1 MICPNCENEIP
12 DGSKN
17 CPICG
22 AQLGSQKQQTQQQ
35 QMQIP
40 IETIPAVESGSSPHK
55 KKKGLTAVLI
65 AAAALLVAGFL
76 VWFFVLRIP
85 AVESLILSE
94 SNIQMALGEQKTI
107 TYTILPEK
115 AAEKTVT
122 WTSSDEKIATVDRNG
137 LITVHNGGECT
148 ITATAD
154 KQEQTVHLSVIP
166 DAESITL
173 SESDL
178 QMSVDEQKTI
188 TYTIMPEKA
197 AGKTVTWTSSDEKI
211 ATVDREGQITVH
223 NAGECIITATV
234 DKQSAHVQVKAVKA
248 NATELMIVGK
258 WYGKWA
264 SVDDKVV
271 QYNDTI
277 VLNDDLTGT
286 YRIKDTAYDFTW
298 SFWKMG
304 IDNPHL
310 YFFNEEEGLK
320 NYTLMYDEEDNLLV
334 LAFGDDLMLCYHR

>member
-122 WTSSDEKIATVDRNG
+122 WTSSDEKIATVDR
-137 LITVHNGGECT
+137 
-148 ITATAD
+148 
-154 KQEQTVHLSVIP
+154 
-166 DAESITL
+166 
-173 SESDL
+173 
-178 QMSVDEQKTI
+178 
-188 TYTIMPEKA
+188 
-197 AGKTVTWTSSDEKI
+197 
-211 ATVDREGQITVH
+211 EGQITVH

-264 SVDDKVV
+264 SVDGKVV